1 MPSWLTIL
9 CALLAVH
16 LFALEALAERAEDLL
31 QMVRTRAG
39 TLALKSMLLPC

>member
-16 LFALEALAERAEDLL
+16 LFALEALAERAGF
-31 QMVRTRAG
+31 MVIVAN
-39 TLALKSMLLPC
+39 ACD